1 MADITIHRSG
11 VILIANTHLGRL
23 VLDECFF
30 ATQSC
35 CVDDGQYW
43 FTDPA
48 EFPIVEKTLKDFGIN
63 YTFPKPNN
71 DLNV

>member
-11 VILIANTHLGRL
+11 VILIANTRLGRL

-35 CVDDGQYW
+35 CVDDDQYW
-43 FTDPA
+43 FTDST
-48 EFPIVEKTLKDFGIN
+48 EFPIVEKVLSDFGIK
-63 YTFPKPNN
+63 YTFPNPK
-71 DLNV
+71 